1 MKKFNTIA
9 LALGAATAL
18 SACAT
23 LEESI
28 AEETATTY
36 RATLTGNGVVGSGD
50 MDGFATGE
58 LSISDSLD
66 QVCYDINDVRGLG
79 PITGAHIHRG
89 GPTVNGPVVFAL
101 EANDEGGWS
110 DCVELSEWTEEAFES
125 NPTGY
130 YFQIHTTEYPGGA
143 IRGQI
148 RND

>member
-1 MKKFNTIA
+1 MNKFSTIA
-9 LALGAATAL
+9 FALGAATAL

-28 AEETATTY
+28 AEGTADTY
-36 RATLTGNGVVGSGD
+36 RATLTGSGVVGSGD
-50 MDGFATGE
+50 VDGYATAE

-79 PITGAHIHRG
+79 AITGAHIHRG

-101 EANDEGGWS
+101 EKNNEGGWS
-110 DCVELSEWTEEAFES
+110 DCVELAEWKEEAFES
-125 NPTGY
+125 SPTGY
-130 YFQIHTTEYPGGA
+130 YFQIHTPEYPNGA

>member
-1 MKKFNTIA
+1 MTKFNTIA
-9 LALGAATAL
+9 LALGASTAL

-23 LEESI
+23 LEEAV
-28 AEETATTY
+28 AEGTADTY

-50 MDGFATGE
+50 SDGYATAE

-66 QVCYDINDVRGLG
+66 QVCYDINDLRGTG
-79 PITGAHIHRG
+79 TPTGAHIHRG
-89 GPTVNGPVVFAL
+89 GLTVNGPVVFTIKQ
-101 EANDEGGWS
+101 NKQGGWN
-110 DCVELSEWTEEAFES
+110 DCVKLSEWTEEAFES

-130 YFQIHTTEYPGGA
+130 YFQIHTAQYPNGA